1 MATPPNDEINSLRMR
16 RTRRLPATPVQRL
29 MSEEGWK
36 RFGLIKGPGLP
47 APIGQYTVGCVD
59 LMHKLEGDNDG
70 LLVRLFYPTT
80 PQIHRAVGAAG
91 SGYQY
96 AKWMPDKRYVKAS
109 LVRTG
114 SRFPGFLST
123 VSSFILGVYSL
134 SELPIFQYATLASYT
149 PHARLLDAAPC
160 SAYYKLSL
168 SLRWD
173 HCSTVLSGYYRAV
186 YTMSMF
192 GNAHYHIGSFC
203 SIFRSSCAGI

>member
-1 MATPPNDEINSLRMR
+1 
-16 RTRRLPATPVQRL
+16 

-47 APIGQYTVGCVD
+47 APTGQYSVGCVD

-80 PQIHRAVGAAG
+80 PQIHQAEGAA
-91 SGYQY
+91 GYQY

-123 VSSFILGVYSL
+123 VTSFILGML
-134 SELPIFQYATLASYT
+134 LTNYATLASYI
-149 PHARLLDAAPC
+149 PHTTLIQHQCIIIIKARYNITRL
-160 SAYYKLSL
+160 
-168 SLRWD
+168 
-173 HCSTVLSGYYRAV
+173 
-186 YTMSMF
+186 
-192 GNAHYHIGSFC
+192 
-203 SIFRSSCAGI
+203 